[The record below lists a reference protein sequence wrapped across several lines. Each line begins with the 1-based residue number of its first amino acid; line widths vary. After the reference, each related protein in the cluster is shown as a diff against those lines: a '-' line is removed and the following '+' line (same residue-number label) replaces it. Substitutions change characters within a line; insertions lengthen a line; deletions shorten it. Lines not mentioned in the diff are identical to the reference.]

1 MSDKWWDIS
10 DDELDDLFRDAS
22 DKVEIPFEQ
31 SSFDKLN
38 QKMNNQP
45 QVKRSVFL
53 KRAKWLLLLLFVFS
67 GAGLVYRAVKTNGVS
82 FESQK
87 KNSSTISISQQA
99 EKSKPVI
106 NNEGKVS
113 PRSVQSAQEKQ
124 TVGDAKTVEK
134 PDLASLN
141 NKLLAENEA
150 ISSKL
155 AKSKGVIAVKTQSKN
170 LVIPKTFAKLDK
182 GDGSVIQSN
191 TNTPQNIITNND
203 LLSQKPE
210 SSQINRLNK
219 KDLKP
224 LAVQLKPQLPN
235 FPIASEEVLAKP
247 VVANAKKSKWSNLG
261 IRLAFAPDANAVE
274 NFSSFAI
281 GKSAG
286 ILLEYKISKRFVVQA
301 GAIYA
306 SKNYDTSIDNYH
318 AWAKNWTTRPIKPN
332 NVEGTCK
339 MIDLPLNV
347 RFNVFQKPN
356 QTWFV
361 SSGVSSYLMLK
372 ETYEYYYDT
381 PTIPTGLPTYLTWKR
396 DNDYYFST
404 LNLSFGFEKRI
415 GKGLSIQ
422 AEPYLKTPL
431 TEVGRGKVNLY
442 SSGIMFSIKHDF

>member
-10 DDELDDLFRDAS
+10 DDELDDLFREAS
-22 DKVEIPFEQ
+22 DKVDIPFDQ

-38 QKMNNQP
+38 QKINNQS
-45 QVKRSVFL
+45 QVKRFEYV
-53 KRAKWLLLLLFVFS
+53 KRVKWLLLLLFVFI

-82 FESQK
+82 LETQK
-87 KNSSTISISQQA
+87 NQSSNISISQQA
-99 EKSKPVI
+99 EKNKSFT
-106 NNEGKVS
+106 NNEGRVS
-113 PRSVQSAQEKQ
+113 LPSIQSAQEEQK
-124 TVGDAKTVEK
+124 VSDAKTAEK
-134 PDLASLN
+134 PDLASF
-141 NKLLAENEA
+141 NKNVPSEKEQSISKATQNE
-150 ISSKL
+150 S
-155 AKSKGVIAVKTQSKN
+155 VIVVKTNTTKKAKTLTKVDKNRITTIQSIANTSRNTISNLVTQKEQSKQISMLKHKEVKALAVN
-170 LVIPKTFAKLDK
+170 LKFELPKTA
-182 GDGSVIQSN
+182 I
-191 TNTPQNIITNND
+191 PQ
-203 LLSQKPE
+203 
-210 SSQINRLNK
+210 
-219 KDLKP
+219 
-224 LAVQLKPQLPN
+224 
-235 FPIASEEVLAKP
+235 EEFAKP
-247 VVANAKKSKWSNLG
+247 VVALQKQKFSRFG
-261 IRLAFAPDANAVE
+261 VRLAFAPDANAVE

-286 ILLEYKISKRFVVQA
+286 ILLEYKISKRFIIQA

-306 SKNYDTSIDNYH
+306 AKTYDTSIDNYH
-318 AWAKNWTTRPIKPN
+318 AWAKNWSTRPIKPN
-332 NVEGTCK
+332 NVEGTCN

-404 LNLSFGFEKRI
+404 LNISFGFEKRI

-442 SSGIMFSIKHDF
+442 SSGLLFSIKHDF